1 MDIDN
6 SKVTITFSEN
16 YQTIEHQLIVVTKNL
31 GEFQYFP
38 GYELS
43 IPSDGIT
50 NDDITNTCEILNREG
65 TSSGKE
71 CTATN
76 NLDENDQSKIKLKY
90 QGQIGQEEKLIIN
103 YKYNKAKNTQEILYK
118 QEAIV
123 IPLIRGSSNCD
134 YKFIIPEGYV
144 NLGLKNN
151 TLTKASDTTYTFY
164 GQCPTTRQTDVIR
177 YSLEKVS
184 WNADME
190 VSLSYPPKFRND
202 VTLTF
207 PRYYHGGKFK
217 SEIYTLSSLD
227 NEVYNEEDYIFEDSK
242 YQIKISA
249 ANKDKVGVKLNTNF
263 TNTLTNEFKI
273 DVPESF
279 YEIDSSLIV
288 QEIKEKAEEI
298 INEESDK
305 PNYYKLGKFVNS
317 YISYDIS
324 YSGKDLTVKEIY
336 DGKKGVCEHY
346 TKLYNA
352 MLNAIGIKTL
362 YISGW
367 AFDGNQTSGN
377 KDTSGHA
384 WTAAL
389 IDDKWIELDA
399 TWGLFEGISAGHIM
413 KFFDEDS
420 YSYSCNERY
429 DNQLSLSQDNNI
441 KATSIE
447 ISDSGSAGSTDGGK
461 TSDKNEEEDDESDII
476 TRIKTSYSNYQ
487 KPSLIL
493 LILFSLI

>member
-1 MDIDN
+1 MKN
-6 SKVTITFSEN
+6 KKKR
-16 YQTIEHQLIVVTKNL
+16 LILVYDSL
-31 GEFQYFP
+31 Y
-38 GYELS
+38 
-43 IPSDGIT
+43 
-50 NDDITNTCEILNREG
+50 
-65 TSSGKE
+65 
-71 CTATN
+71 
-76 NLDENDQSKIKLKY
+76 
-90 QGQIGQEEKLIIN
+90 N
-103 YKYNKAKNTQEILYK
+103 YKQKILK
-118 QEAIV
+118 
-123 IPLIRGSSNCD
+123 
-134 YKFIIPEGYV
+134 K
-144 NLGLKNN
+144 
-151 TLTKASDTTYTFY
+151 
-164 GQCPTTRQTDVIR
+164 
-177 YSLEKVS
+177 EK
-184 WNADME
+184 
-190 VSLSYPPKFRND
+190 
-202 VTLTF
+202 
-207 PRYYHGGKFK
+207 
-217 SEIYTLSSLD
+217 
-227 NEVYNEEDYIFEDSK
+227 
-242 YQIKISA
+242 
-249 ANKDKVGVKLNTNF
+249 
-263 TNTLTNEFKI
+263 
-273 DVPESF
+273 
-279 YEIDSSLIV
+279 
-288 QEIKEKAEEI
+288 EIKEKEYKINKYETKLKIDENILKNNFNAFNNYINYKTQNFINKFNNIKNYHEQKEDELNSRERKINEYEMIIKNFIIQKENQNKEEIFKKMNINIGKDAIEGGIKEKEKAKEI

-429 DNQLSLSQDNNI
+429 DNQLSLTQDNNI

-447 ISDSGSAGSTDGGK
+447 ISESGSAGSTDGGK
-461 TSDKNEEEDDESDII
+461 TPDNDEEAEEDDSDVI
-476 TRIKTSYSNYQ
+476 TRIQTTDSSYVKS
-487 KPSLIL
+487 SLIL
-493 LILFSLI
+493 LILFSLF